1 MKLVKGIELSG
12 EEYVVIRK
20 LLGKLSTDDVL
31 ELGLSERDDTLLEK
45 LYNELHELEYDYVG
59 EVG

>member
-20 LLGKLSTDDVL
+20 LLGKLSTNDIL
-31 ELGLSERDDTLLEK
+31 ELGLSEGDDTLLEK

-59 EVG
+59 EEE

>member
-1 MKLVKGIELSG
+1 MKLAKGIELSG

-20 LLGKLSTDDVL
+20 LLGKLSTDDIL
-31 ELGLSERDDTLLEK
+31 ELGLSEEDDTLLEK
-45 LYNELHELEYDYVG
+45 LYMELHELEYDYVG

>member
-1 MKLVKGIELSG
+1 MKLAKGIELSG

-20 LLGKLSTDDVL
+20 LLGKLSTDDIL
-31 ELGLSERDDTLLEK
+31 ELGLSEEDDTLLEK